1 MKKKILTAFLIS
13 LLVTATGCGHTT
25 KDTDTAATVQTEQSV
40 PTQATTGFETIPETD
55 ESPAI
60 DVGTPESGERPA
72 VDTETPETDERP
84 AVDTETPETGETPSI
99 DTIAPETELPPQ
111 PIVSYIDFANC
122 EVSFVETTEEATPV
136 SLSLVSEKSNNI
148 SEVFDW
154 YAKNDLYL
162 PMLDNEWASYV
173 TPAENAP
180 AANEKYNLETTVF
193 YDESYIYSWSEI
205 SLDIYDR
212 NTEQLLYSVCYDTAH
227 WSPMGPCAYLRD
239 GILYIGHIFNGY
251 ARPDT
256 CYILAYDIENKTV
269 LWRSEDQTYNTANF
283 IVKDDV
289 IICGYGFTDEK
300 DYIYQIDMQTG
311 EIIEKI
317 EIATKPD
324 LLVEKDGQLYVHAY
338 SCDYIFDMD

>member
-1 MKKKILTAFLIS
+1 
-13 LLVTATGCGHTT
+13 
-25 KDTDTAATVQTEQSV
+25 
-40 PTQATTGFETIPETD
+40 
-55 ESPAI
+55 
-60 DVGTPESGERPA
+60 
-72 VDTETPETDERP
+72 
-84 AVDTETPETGETPSI
+84 
-99 DTIAPETELPPQ
+99 
-111 PIVSYIDFANC
+111 
-122 EVSFVETTEEATPV
+122 
-136 SLSLVSEKSNNI
+136 
-148 SEVFDW
+148 
-154 YAKNDLYL
+154 
-162 PMLDNEWASYV
+162 MLDNEWAAYI
-173 TPAENAP
+173 TPVENAP
-180 AANEKYNLETTVF
+180 AAKEKYNLETTVF

-256 CYILAYDIENKTV
+256 CYILAYDIENETV

-311 EIIEKI
+311 EIIEKT